1 MNYKSN
7 QWVYFNGIPHLIL
20 DYDGYEYNIV
30 SSKNKWET
38 TIVHPDDIDGTVP
51 ENQIP
56 TFQLGDH
63 VITDTGEITTID
75 YVDMTDPYT
84 PYRVPP
90 HRWVTPYNLTKLNY

>member
-20 DYDGYEYNIV
+20 NYDGYEYNIV
-30 SSKNKWET
+30 SSKDKWET
-38 TIVHPDDIDGTVP
+38 SIVHPDDIDGYVP
-51 ENQIP
+51 EDQIP

-63 VITDTGEITTID
+63 VITDTGEITTINK
-75 YVDMTDPYT
+75 VDMTDPYT

-90 HRWVTPYNLTKLNY
+90 HRWVTPFNLTKLNY